1 MLSLSTLLKT
11 ARVAFRD
18 PLLDADDIEAM
29 CASLLDQV
37 SSCKLR
43 PARSLTLLQGYLK
56 AYIQQERGLL
66 VLQRG
71 EQMGFPPVSAVRM
84 IGDEA

>member
-1 MLSLSTLLKT
+1 
-11 ARVAFRD
+11 
-18 PLLDADDIEAM
+18 M

-37 SSCKLR
+37 NPRKLGR
-43 PARSLTLLQGYLK
+43 FRKLTRLLQGYLK

-71 EQMGFPPVSAVRM
+71 EQMGFPPISTVRM
-84 IGDEA
+84 VGDEA